1 MKNFMNL
8 PEQLSNEENS
18 KVEILKVPYEG
29 TTSYGKGTKNAPCAI
44 IEASNELESYDIE
57 TDSEPYKVG
66 IYTKEETDLTNIKP
80 SQKFRIAIGGEHSIT
95 FNLIKNLNQNNL
107 SILQIDAHADLKNEF
122 EGRKDSHACVMRR
135 IFEINN
141 NITQVGIRSLDQEEV
156 NFIQENKIKTF
167 FMKNIREDWIQK
179 VLETLTDKVYIT
191 IDMDG
196 FDPTVIPA
204 VGTPEPNGLQYNQV
218 YSLLREVFNKKE
230 VVGMDFVE
238 LMPKEG
244 DLVSPYTT
252 AKLIYQSIALKMRK
266 ENWL

>member
-18 KVEILKVPYEG
+18 KVEILKVPHEE
-29 TTSYGKGTKNAPCAI
+29 TTSYGKGTKNAPDAI

-66 IYTKEETDLTNIKP
+66 IHTKEEINVNNIVN
-80 SQKFRIAIGGEHSIT
+80 SDKFRIAIGGEHSIT
-95 FNLIKNLNQNNL
+95 FNLIKNLDQDNL
-107 SILQIDAHADLKNEF
+107 SILQIDAHADLKDEF

-135 IFEINN
+135 VFEINK
-141 NITQVGIRSLDQEEV
+141 NITQVGIRSLDQEEM
-156 NFIQENKIKTF
+156 NFIKENNINTF
-167 FMKNIREDWIQK
+167 FMKDLKEDWIQK
-179 VLETLTDKVYIT
+179 VLETLKDKVYIT

-196 FDPTVIPA
+196 FDPAVIPA
-204 VGTPEPNGLQYNQV
+204 VGTPEPNGMNYSQV
-218 YSLLREVFNKKE
+218 LSLLKEVFNQKE

-252 AKLIYQSIALKMRK
+252 AKLIYQSIALKF
-266 ENWL
+266 N